1 MGQPTMYLESYIHII
16 EYLKKTRNMDVR
28 VFAVQYQMRPEV
40 NYSTTKADI
49 MNGYRYL
56 IEDLKINSQK
66 VVVGKDL
73 HITLYTH
80 MYSFNF

>member
-40 NYSTTKADI
+40 NYSTTKTDV

-56 IEDLKINSQK
+56 IEDLKINPQK
-66 VVVGKDL
+66 VVVGKDRR
-73 HITLYTH
+73 ITLYMH